1 MRTYYNY
8 SDQLKRMQTIQS
20 TNQNLKQIPAATKG
34 LTIGERSNKNQ
45 VNY

>member
-8 SDQLKRMQTIQS
+8 SGQPKHMQTIQS

-34 LTIGERSNKNQ
+34 LTVGERSNTNQ